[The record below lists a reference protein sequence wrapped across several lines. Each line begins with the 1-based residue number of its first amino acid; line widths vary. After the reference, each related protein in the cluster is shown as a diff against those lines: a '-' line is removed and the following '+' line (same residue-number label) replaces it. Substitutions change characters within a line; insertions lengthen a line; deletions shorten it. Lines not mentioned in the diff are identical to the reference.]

1 MNGSQINY
9 VEKQIVM
16 GCLVVWAS
24 DPDDMNGLLWAASD
38 DDSDGG
44 TWAAMTLGRV
54 KLNKAKS
61 KSKEFERCLQFKFVT
76 KNAGDSSSVQVLDL
90 TKIRKISK

>member
-1 MNGSQINY
+1 MVFNKEQSYFVTAKDSLEQTDKKIEQKSYSN
-9 VEKQIVM
+9 
-16 GCLVVWAS
+16 
-24 DPDDMNGLLWAASD
+24 D
-38 DDSDGG
+38 DDSEGG
-44 TWAAMTLGRV
+44 TWAAMTLGRI

-76 KNAGDSSSVQVLDL
+76 KNAGESFSVQALDL